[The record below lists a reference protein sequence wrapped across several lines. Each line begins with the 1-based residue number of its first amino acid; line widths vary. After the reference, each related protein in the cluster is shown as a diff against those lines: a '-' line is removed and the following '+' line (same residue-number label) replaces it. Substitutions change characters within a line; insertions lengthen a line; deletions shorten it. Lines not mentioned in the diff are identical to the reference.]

1 MNKTLIFVSI
11 ILFFLISGLI
21 SFINDLNAEIDVKHG
36 FERTD
41 DSNKSVTDYGMNE
54 YGDEVLLLD
63 KFKENEKKMVW
74 EKSILHEEMLRLF
87 PQFEE
92 MRRLVQERVEEE
104 SESFKERL
112 VEHINSIENEYVAG
126 QLDAKSAKKAL
137 ANF

>member
-74 EKSILHEEMLRLF
+74 EKSIFHEEMLSLF

-92 MRRLVQERVEEE
+92 MRVLIQERVKE
-104 SESFKERL
+104 SGTFKERL
-112 VEHINSIENEYVAG
+112 IEHINSVENEYIAG
-126 QLDAKSAKKAL
+126 QLDAKSAQKAL
-137 ANF
+137 IHF